1 MRSKNNVLRGATKH
15 AAACEVGH
23 FENKMTV
30 AAKEENI
37 VFTISKKKD

>member
-1 MRSKNNVLRGATKH
+1 LDVPE
-15 AAACEVGH
+15 AALLSIGH